1 MGMSFR
7 SILPVFFLVVACGGA
22 SNAGPQSTA
31 PKQRTSNATVAESST
46 GTNEST
52 DADDDD
58 GSCKGAEC
66 FKLCD
71 TKRRRG
77 DCENA
82 GEALRT
88 GSDGVKEDEKA
99 AVPYLQKAC
108 DLQSREGC
116 YRLADL
122 YETSEVVA
130 HDEAKAL
137 GLLVR
142 ACDLGR
148 GDACDQ
154 LSRRADKGEGMPK
167 DHKKAIALLVKG
179 CIAED
184 YQVWTCNR
192 LREAAEKH
200 DPDASSALAQWRF
213 ACDAKKDATAC
224 AGVERTTKKK

>member
-1 MGMSFR
+1 MRFYV
-7 SILPVFFLVVACGGA
+7 IVPLLLVACGGA
-22 SNAGPQSTA
+22 SSNTAPQSVA
-31 PKQRTSNATVAESST
+31 PKQETNTANVTAKTTDGASESS
-46 GTNEST
+46 
-52 DADDDD
+52 DDDD
-58 GSCKGAEC
+58 GSCQGAAC
-66 FKLCD
+66 LKLCD
-71 TKRRRG
+71 TKHRRG

-108 DLQSREGC
+108 ELQSREGC

-122 YETSEVVA
+122 YESSEVVP
-130 HDEAKAL
+130 HDDVKVVAL
-137 GLLVR
+137 FGR

-154 LSRRADKGEGMPK
+154 LSRRADSGTGMAK

-179 CIAED
+179 CVAED

-192 LREAAEKH
+192 LRETAEKK
-200 DPDASSALAQWRF
+200 DPDASAALAQWKS

-224 AGVERTTKKK
+224 AGVDRTTKKSR